1 MNEWMTKIETG
12 RLRVFQGGKNM
23 ENSRKKIFIGG
34 LPANVTED
42 QLKEHF
48 DKYGTVGFPG
58 FFY

>member
-1 MNEWMTKIETG
+1 MTKIETG